1 MNWEVLAPP
10 LSPLASESLPP
21 AVTDSRAVGHHYGLP
36 VMGRGLELILSANT
50 SLRAAAR
57 TLVVLQSRE
66 RPSLWT
72 LRLWALRL
80 GLYELLRPKPKA
92 NDWVF
97 IVDATIAIGP
107 HKALVILGA
116 RLGAM
121 ERQGFNLGHQ
131 EVATLGLCVLTHC
144 DGLRVQRELE
154 AAARAVG
161 VPRLVV
167 SDAGAEVKK
176 GVQLFA
182 QRYPEVDWNY
192 DLTHRLARLLEHTLG
207 QQSWWPDFL
216 RQASHCRHACQQTAW
231 SHLQPPAPRT
241 KARWSN
247 LEPLVG
253 WGLKVLAYGRRANPT
268 DPKFRRLFGWLGE
281 QAERLAE
288 ARLLVVMSQA
298 VCRIIKHQG
307 INAQQV
313 KRCEQ
318 VIESRSQTERTRAF
332 GEELKAFLCEQASKV
347 KKGETLLG
355 SSDVIESLFGKYK
368 ALVQR
373 SPLQAITATILL
385 VAAWTSQRTERV
397 IRQAMETVKNS
408 AVAAWFKAQGAP
420 SLLAQR
426 RAAIGNT
433 KGIACA

>member
-1 MNWEVLAPP
+1 
-10 LSPLASESLPP
+10 
-21 AVTDSRAVGHHYGLP
+21 
-36 VMGRGLELILSANT
+36 MGRGLELILSANT

-57 TLVVLQSRE
+57 TLVILQSRE
-66 RPSLWT
+66 CPSLWT

-80 GLYELLRPKPKA
+80 GLYELLRSKPKA

-121 ERQGFNLGHQ
+121 QRQGFNLGHQ
-131 EVATLGLCVLTHC
+131 DVVILGLCVLTRC
-144 DGLRVQRELE
+144 DGLRVEKELE

-182 QRYPEVDWNY
+182 RRYPEVDWNY
-192 DLTHRLARLLEHTLG
+192 DLTHGLARLLEHTLG
-207 QQSWWPDFL
+207 PQSWWPDFL

-231 SHLQPPAPRT
+231 SHLQPPALRT

-253 WGLKVLAYGRRANPT
+253 WGLKVLAYGRRVNPT
-268 DPKFRRLFGWLGE
+268 DQKFSRLFGWLE
-281 QAERLAE
+281 DQAERLGE
-288 ARLLVVMSQA
+288 ARLLVLMSQA
-298 VCRIIKHQG
+298 VCRIIKHHG

-313 KRCEQ
+313 SRCEQ
-318 VIESRSQTERTRAF
+318 VIESLSQTEGARAF
-332 GEELKAFLCEQASKV
+332 GQELKAFLHEQAGKV
-347 KKGETLLG
+347 KQGETLLG

-373 SPLQAITATILL
+373 SPLQAITTTILL
-385 VAAWTSQRTERV
+385 VAAWTSRRTERV

-426 RAAIGNT
+426 CAAIGNK
-433 KGIACA
+433 KGIVCA

>member
-1 MNWEVLAPP
+1 MRWEVLAPP
-10 LSPLASESLPP
+10 LSRPASESFLP
-21 AVTDSRAVGHHYGLP
+21 AVPDARALGHHYGLP

-50 SLRAAAR
+50 SFRAAAR
-57 TLVVLQSRE
+57 TLVILESRE
-66 RPSLWT
+66 CPSLWT

-80 GLYELLRPKPKA
+80 GLYELLRSKPKA

-97 IVDATIAIGP
+97 IIDATIAIGP

-131 EVATLGLCVLTHC
+131 EVVILGLCVLTHC
-144 DGLRVQRELE
+144 DGLRVEKELE

-207 QQSWWPDFL
+207 
-216 RQASHCRHACQQTAW
+216 RRHACQQTAW

-253 WGLKVLAYGRRANPT
+253 WGLKVLAYGRRAKPT
-268 DPKFRRLFGWLGE
+268 DQKFSLLFGWLE
-281 QAERLAE
+281 DQAERLAE

-298 VCRIIKHQG
+298 VCRIIKHHG

-313 KRCEQ
+313 HRCEQ
-318 VIESRSQTERTRAF
+318 VIESLSQTEGARAF
-332 GEELKAFLCEQASKV
+332 GQELKAFLQEQVGKV

-373 SPLQAITATILL
+373 SPIQAITTTILL

-408 AVAAWFKAQGAP
+408 SVTAWFKAQGVP

-426 RAAIGNT
+426 RAAIGNK
-433 KGIACA
+433 KGMVGA